1 MRARGVFL
9 FLLGLLVLVPVSYS
23 QQASRSAAPLRS
35 APAMDATEKAEF
47 FDEGERL
54 FVEGQKKELEG
65 DINGACEI
73 YLRVAG
79 EYPKSVSAGSALFQC
94 AFLRDQREHDV
105 NGAVPLYRRVLR
117 EYDTARV
124 SKKAQIRLSN
134 LEPFEGEWAAL
145 YRQVQETLAEKEKL
159 AIEEFEDRIFGLMEA
174 NPGYPG
180 ADQLLFFLARTSFKE
195 KRYDR
200 ARKFFLQVIR
210 SYPGT
215 QSAAFAYKGLG
226 DLEFLEGKYA
236 LSTTYYDAATAV
248 AEQLGMPPPSPLQ
261 RRKAHL
267 YVARYQ
273 VLLGVLSVMAICG
286 MGLIYL
292 APARRPEF
300 GSLVRSWGT
309 SSLQLLPL
317 FGILYGIAYYLV
329 SDSDPSSALN
339 IIGHEP
345 LFVAMVYVLVCA
357 SLFVGM
363 VVLLGAEHRPGGKAI
378 FWTAFPLLLLGAN
391 FCLYYWLDLTMY
403 LEYSLLGM
411 KPNG

>member
-1 MRARGVFL
+1 MRAFVSL
-9 FLLGLLVLVPVSYS
+9 VALLAVLLAAPVVRA
-23 QQASRSAAPLRS
+23 QEAAESAAPARQ

-65 DINGACEI
+65 DIGAACEI
-73 YLRVAG
+73 YKRVG
-79 EYPKSVSAGSALFQC
+79 TEFPESISAASALFQC
-94 AFLRDQREHDV
+94 AFLHDQREFDV
-105 NGAVPLYRRVLR
+105 NTAAPMYRQVLER
-117 EYDTARV
+117 YPSSRV
-124 SKKAQIRLSN
+124 SKKAQIRLAN
-134 LEPFEGEWAAL
+134 LAPFEGKWAQMYAEIQ
-145 YRQVQETLAEKEKL
+145 RVLAEKEKVDI
-159 AIEEFEDRIFGLMEA
+159 ADFEDSLFGMLEK
-174 NPGYPG
+174 NPEYPG
-180 ADQLLFFLARTSFKE
+180 ADQLLFFLARTSFKQE
-195 KRYDR
+195 RYER
-200 ARKFFLQVIR
+200 SRKFFLQVIR

-248 AEQLGMPPPSPLQ
+248 AEDLGMPPPSPLQ

-267 YVARYQ
+267 YVARYR
-273 VLLGVLSVMAICG
+273 VLLGVLTLMAVCG

-292 APARRPEF
+292 APTRRPEF
-300 GSLVRSWGT
+300 GALVRSWVT

-317 FGILYGIAYYLV
+317 FGILYGIAWYLV

-345 LFVAMVYVLVCA
+345 LFVAMIYALVCA
-357 SLFVGM
+357 ALLAGM
-363 VVLLGAEHRPGGKAI
+363 VVLPGAEHRPGGKAI

>member
-1 MRARGVFL
+1 MRISASV
-9 FLLGLLVLVPVSYS
+9 LLVIVMLALGSVTHAQDNP
-23 QQASRSAAPLRS
+23 AAPRRS
-35 APAMDATEKAEF
+35 APAMDTTEKAGF
-47 FDEGERL
+47 YDEGERL
-54 FVEGQKKELEG
+54 FVEGQKKETAG
-65 DINGACEI
+65 DIDGACEI
-73 YLRVAG
+73 YMRVG
-79 EYPKSVSAGSALFQC
+79 SEYPQSISAASALFQC
-94 AFLRDQREHDV
+94 AFLRDQRENDV
-105 NGAVPLYRRVLR
+105 NAAIPLYRRVVT
-117 EYDTARV
+117 EHDNARV

-134 LEPFEGEWAAL
+134 LLPFEGKWAEL
-145 YRQVQETLAEKEKL
+145 YKEVQETLALKEKL
-159 AIEEFEDRIFGLMEA
+159 DIEAFEDKIFGLMEA
-174 NPGYPG
+174 NPEYPG

-195 KRYDR
+195 ERYER

-226 DLEFLEGKYA
+226 DLEFIEGKYA
-236 LSTTYYDAATAV
+236 LSTTYYDASTAV

-273 VLLGVLSVMAICG
+273 ALLGVLALMAVCG
-286 MGLIYL
+286 MGLVYL
-292 APARRPEF
+292 APVRRPEF
-300 GSLVRSWGT
+300 GKLVRSWGV
-309 SSLQLLPL
+309 SALQLLPL
-317 FGILYGIAYYLV
+317 FAILYGIAWYLV
-329 SDSDPSSALN
+329 EDSNPARALN

-345 LFVAMVYVLVCA
+345 LFVAMIYVLICA
-357 SLFVGM
+357 ALFVGM
-363 VVLLGAEHRPGGKAI
+363 VVLPGAEHRRGGKAI